1 MLVHDVEFVD
11 EWIQRLLPS
20 LQLAFGIFI
29 ENLSV
34 RDLVFNFFKIADGVQ
49 IRLILILFVEEL
61 SYLLGMDELTPITVR
76 TSGLL

>member
-1 MLVHDVEFVD
+1 
-11 EWIQRLLPS
+11 